1 MVVFESTSLLFE
13 LELRYYKGF
22 VSIAAAGVP
31 GQASG
36 SLARVIRQDT
46 LDRNALTSALGSM
59 IS

>member
-22 VSIAAAGVP
+22 VSIAAAEVL

-36 SLARVIRQDT
+36 LP
-46 LDRNALTSALGSM
+46 
-59 IS
+59 